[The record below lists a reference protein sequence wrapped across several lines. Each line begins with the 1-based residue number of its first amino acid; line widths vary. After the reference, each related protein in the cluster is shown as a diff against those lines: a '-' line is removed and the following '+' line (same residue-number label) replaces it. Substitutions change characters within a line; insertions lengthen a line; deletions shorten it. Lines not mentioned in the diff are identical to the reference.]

1 MVKQEK
7 EKSMHPLLITFITV
21 IFVMLLVFL
30 IFYFDWWR
38 DKEPYMPLRPIFSSN
53 YTAGLRNHLYFK
65 QPSGLITQ
73 RI

>member
-1 MVKQEK
+1 MKDK
-7 EKSMHPLLITFITV
+7 EKPISPLLIVGITV
-21 IFVMLLVFL
+21 LCVLLLVFL

-38 DKEPYMPLRPIFSSN
+38 DSEPYMPLRPIYSSN

>member
-1 MVKQEK
+1 MEDKK
-7 EKSMHPLLITFITV
+7 KPMNPLLIVGITV
-21 IFVMLLVFL
+21 LCVLLLVFL

-38 DKEPYMPLRPIFSSN
+38 DNEPYMPLRPIYSSN

-65 QPSGLITQ
+65 QPSGLIAQ